1 VILDVAGDIKI
12 EDPDAE
18 VLAERLHELYAG
30 INDSFIILI
39 KSDKDNDYMQATIDV
54 KGLFL
59 VEYREG
65 AAKRHYRIES
75 LGKEETLLLFQ
86 DYLRVGSSW
95 RHCVAWQDVSS
106 TFCWDAR
113 QSETCTSTQR
123 PLTKEVEIDEVIKE
137 SRGGGV
143 GARGEDGLS
152 LDPQGFTPLVPCN
165 ATQLTGTEVSF
176 PRQEVVYL
184 LKAGPYYKIGKA
196 KDLDQRIKQIK
207 LQLPY
212 PVETLHSIKTDD
224 SMGIES
230 YWHKRFACKRANGEW
245 FLLTDDDVATFV
257 SRETM

>member
-1 VILDVAGDIKI
+1 MILDVAGSIKI
-12 EDPDAE
+12 EEPDAE
-18 VLAERLHELYAG
+18 ILAEKLHELHVG
-30 INDSFIILI
+30 INDEFIILI
-39 KSDKDNDYMQATIDV
+39 KSDKENDYMQATTDG

-75 LGKEETLLLFQ
+75 LGKEETILLFQ
-86 DYLRVGSSW
+86 DYLRVGSTW
-95 RHCVAWQDVSS
+95 RKCVAWQDVSC
-106 TFCWDAR
+106 TFCWGER
-113 QSETCTSTQR
+113 QSESSTSTQLS
-123 PLTKEVEIDEVIKE
+123 LTKEVEMGEVINE
-137 SRGGGV
+137 RRVGGV
-143 GARGEDGLS
+143 GARGEEGLS
-152 LDPQGFTPLVPCN
+152 LGPQGFPPLVPGD
-165 ATQLTGTEVSF
+165 AAPQTGTVVSF

-196 KDLDQRIKQIK
+196 KDLDQRVKQIK

-212 PVETLHSIKTDD
+212 SVETLHSIATDD

-230 YWHKRFACKRANGEW
+230 YWHKRFASKRVNGEW